1 MPLLLLI
8 SYSIISIPEVNKILD
23 LSDSLDVKALRAVRV
38 LRPLKLIS
46 GVPSKFRT
54 VSKEL
59 LILFFFYTTR
69 NELGWVAYVTL
80 TRRWKKKNF
89 QINTKT

>member
-1 MPLLLLI
+1 MMVMAKPMKTFALSSDPLVMSLLLLI

-46 GVPSKFRT
+46 GVPSKF
-54 VSKEL
+54 
-59 LILFFFYTTR
+59 
-69 NELGWVAYVTL
+69 
-80 TRRWKKKNF
+80 
-89 QINTKT
+89 

>member
-59 LILFFFYTTR
+59 LILFFLHHEKRVGFSGLCHSNTTVK
-69 NELGWVAYVTL
+69 E
-80 TRRWKKKNF
+80 KKF

>member
-59 LILFFFYTTR
+59 LILFFFTPRETS
-69 NELGWVAYVTL
+69 WVEWL
-80 TRRWKKKNF
+80 MSL
-89 QINTKT
+89 

>member
-54 VSKEL
+54 VNKEL
-59 LILFFFYTTR
+59 LILFFLHHEKRVGLSGLCHSNATVK
-69 NELGWVAYVTL
+69 E
-80 TRRWKKKNF
+80 KKISNKH
-89 QINTKT
+89 

>member
-1 MPLLLLI
+1 MSLLLLI

-46 GVPSKFRT
+46 GVPSKFWT
-54 VSKEL
+54 ISKEL
-59 LILFFFYTTR
+59 LILSFYTTR
-69 NELGWVAYVTL
+69 NKLGWVA
-80 TRRWKKKNF
+80 
-89 QINTKT
+89 